1 MEQPSHIRT
10 TGGFP
15 PYNARL
21 KTYLCTRIP
30 GTPSMDKYS
39 YLSNVDSAWLDE
51 QYQHFLK
58 DPASVDPGWARFFEG
73 FELARTE
80 HAMLPG
86 VQFSSGTGDAM
97 AKEFKV
103 LEYIN
108 AYRQRGHLF
117 TRTNPVRER
126 RTYTPP
132 LDLVSYG
139 LAASDLDTVF
149 AAGNEVGLGPA
160 KLRDIIALL
169 DQTYCQS
176 IGAEFRYI
184 RNPEKVKWLQQRME
198 SVRNTPDFTIDQKK
212 EILEKL
218 NEAVVFEKFLGKKFI
233 GAKRFSIEGA
243 EALIPALDT
252 VIEHGAELGI
262 TEYVIGMAHRGRLN
276 VLANTLRKSYDQ
288 IFSEFEGKDYE
299 DELVEGDV
307 KYHMGYSSMLKTNS
321 GKDVRLTLAPNPS
334 HLESVG
340 PVMEGISRAIIEH
353 DDNFAKG
360 ITAPIIIHGDA
371 AVAGQGVVY
380 EVAQMAGLKAYEVG
394 GTIHI
399 VVNNQVGFTTNYID
413 ARTSTYCTDVAK
425 VTQCPVFHVNGDD
438 AEAVAYTMKLAM
450 DYRQKYGTDIWVDI
464 LCYRK
469 HGHNEGDEPKFTQ
482 PVLYKAIAAHPDP
495 RAIYTQKLIDS
506 GVEGAKELAEE
517 MERSFTAMLDERL
530 TEAKQQRVGKITNFM
545 AERWKGYRRATVND
559 LVTAPATGVKKA
571 TLQMIGEKLTALH
584 PDGKKFFSKLEK
596 ILNDRKKMMADE
608 TLDWG
613 LAELLAYGSL
623 LVEGHPV
630 RFTGQD
636 VERGTFSHR
645 HAVVKLEDSDEEFIH
660 LKHIQEGQA
669 LIQIYNSLLSEYA
682 VLGFEYGY
690 ALTNPETLTIWEA
703 QFGDFVNGAQ
713 IILDQYLCCAEEKW
727 NTQNGLVLLLPHGYE
742 GQGAEHSSARMER
755 FLQSCADENMVM
767 VNCTTPAN
775 FFHVLRRQLAWDFRK
790 PLVVF
795 SPKSLLRHPRCVSKL
810 DELANGRFQPFI
822 DDAAA
827 DPKQVRTV
835 VLTQGK
841 VHYDLAEH
849 REQQGITDT
858 ALLRIEQLH
867 PLPVD
872 AIKAA
877 LQRYTKADRFLWVQ
891 EEPRNMGAWTHILM
905 YLQEAVG
912 VTFECI
918 ARPASGAPATGSSK
932 RSANQQIAIIEQT
945 FMAASAKGS
954 KGTPAKKAK
963 A

>member
-1 MEQPSHIRT
+1 
-10 TGGFP
+10 
-15 PYNARL
+15 
-21 KTYLCTRIP
+21 
-30 GTPSMDKYS
+30 MDKHS
-39 YLSNVDSAWLDE
+39 YLSNADGAALDSIYQ
-51 QYQHFLK
+51 QYLQ
-58 DPASVDPGWARFFEG
+58 DPASVDAGWAHFFEG
-73 FELARTE
+73 FELARTSFDT
-80 HAMLPG
+80 LPG
-86 VQFSSGTGDAM
+86 VQLKAGGDEHLR
-97 AKEFKV
+97 KEFLV
-103 LEYIN
+103 LDFIN

-126 RTYTPP
+126 RKYSPP
-132 LDLVSYG
+132 LDLPTYG
-139 LAASDLDTVF
+139 LSEADLDTVF

-169 DQTYCQS
+169 AQTYCQS
-176 IGAEFRYI
+176 IGAEFRFI

-198 SVRNTPDFTIDQKK
+198 SVRNTPDFSIEQKK

-252 VIEHGAELGI
+252 VIERGADQGI
-262 TEYVIGMAHRGRLN
+262 TEFVIGMAHRGRLN

-307 KYHMGYSSMLKTNS
+307 KYHMGYSSVLKTNT
-321 GKDVRLTLAPNPS
+321 GKEVRLTLAPNPS

-340 PVMEGISRAIIEH
+340 PVMQGISRAIIEH

-438 AEAVAYTMKLAM
+438 AEAVAFTMQLAM

-482 PVLYKAIAAHPDP
+482 PVLYKAIAAHADP
-495 RAIYTQKLIDS
+495 RKIYIDKLKQS
-506 GVEGAKELAEE
+506 GVAEVEQLAEE
-517 MERSFTAMLDERL
+517 MERNFTAMLDERL
-530 TEAKQQRVGKITNFM
+530 NAAKQQRVGKITNFM
-545 AERWKGYRRATVND
+545 AERWKGFRRATVQD
-559 LVTAPATGVKKA
+559 MIDAPATGVKKE
-571 TLQMIGEKLTALH
+571 TLKMIGEKLTVLH
-584 PDGKKFFSKLEK
+584 PNGKKFFSKLEK

-623 LVEGHPV
+623 LIEGKPV

-645 HAVVKLEDSDEEFIH
+645 HAVVKVEDSEEEFIH

-669 LIQIYNSLLSEYA
+669 LLQIYNSLLSEYA

-690 ALTNPETLTIWEA
+690 ALTDPNTLTIWEA

-727 NTQNGLVLLLPHGYE
+727 NTQNGLVMLLPHGYE

-755 FLQSCADENMVM
+755 FLQSCADDNMLV

-795 SPKSLLRHPRCVSKL
+795 TPKSLLRHPKCVSTL
-810 DELANGRFQPFI
+810 DELAKGRFQPFI
-822 DDAAA
+822 DDATA
-827 DPKQVRTV
+827 DAKQVRTV
-835 VLTQGK
+835 ILTQGK
-841 VHYDLAEH
+841 VHYDLLEH
-849 REQQGITDT
+849 RDTNGITDT

-867 PLPVD
+867 PLPID
-872 AIKAA
+872 AIKEA
-877 LQRYTKADRFLWVQ
+877 LARYTKAERFLWVQ
-891 EEPRNMGAWTHILM
+891 EEPRNMGAWTHMLTH
-905 YLQEAVG
+905 LQPELDVKLD
-912 VTFECI
+912 CI
-918 ARPASGAPATGSSK
+918 SRHASGAPATGSSK
-932 RSANQQIAIIEQT
+932 RSAKQQEEIVAKA
-945 FMAASAKGS
+945 FAPLASK
-954 KGTPAKKAK
+954 AKKAATAK

>member
-1 MEQPSHIRT
+1 
-10 TGGFP
+10 
-15 PYNARL
+15 
-21 KTYLCTRIP
+21 
-30 GTPSMDKYS
+30 MDKYS
-39 YLSNVDSAWLDE
+39 YLSNVDSAWLDDLYQ
-51 QYQHFLK
+51 QYQQ
-58 DPASVDPGWARFFEG
+58 DPASVETGWARFFEG
-73 FELARTE
+73 FEFAKSVQGDGDGALTATKG
-80 HAMLPG
+80 APSPG
-86 VQFSSGTGDAM
+86 GNERFE
-97 AKEFKV
+97 KEFKV
-103 LEYIN
+103 IDLIN

-117 TRTNPVRER
+117 TKTNPVRDR
-126 RTYTPP
+126 RKYAPP
-132 LDLVSYG
+132 LDLETYG
-139 LAASDLDTVF
+139 LASSDLDTVF
-149 AAGNEVGLGPA
+149 SAGNEVGIGPA
-160 KLRDIIALL
+160 KLRDIVALL
-169 DQTYCQS
+169 EQTYCES
-176 IGAEFRYI
+176 IGAEFKFI
-184 RNPEKVKWLQQRME
+184 RNPEKVRWLQQRME
-198 SVRNTPDFTIDQKK
+198 STRNVPVFTIEQKK

-218 NEAVVFEKFLGKKFI
+218 NEAVVFERFLGKKFI

-299 DELVEGDV
+299 DQLVEGDV

-334 HLESVG
+334 HLETVG
-340 PVMEGISRAIIEH
+340 PIMQGISRAIIEH
-353 DDNFAKG
+353 DDDFAKG
-360 ITAPIIIHGDA
+360 ITAPILIHGDA

-380 EVAQMAGLKAYEVG
+380 EVVQMAGLKAYEVG

-482 PVLYKAIAAHPDP
+482 PLLYKKIAKHPDP

-506 GVEGAKELAEE
+506 GVEGAEDLARE
-517 MERSFTAMLDERL
+517 MEESFTRMLDDRL
-530 TEAKQQRVGKITNFM
+530 NEAKQVRVGRITNFM
-545 AERWKGYRRATVND
+545 EERWKGFKRAEPKD
-559 LVTAPATGVKKA
+559 FAKSPATGVKKEV
-571 TLQMIGEKLTALH
+571 LQLIGEKLSSLH
-584 PDGKKFFSKLEK
+584 PDGKQFFSKLEK
-596 ILNDRKKMMADE
+596 ILGDRKRMME
-608 TLDWG
+608 TGQLDWSMG
-613 LAELLAYGSL
+613 ELLAYGSL

-645 HAVVKLEDSDEEFIH
+645 HAVVKVEDSEEEFIH

-669 LIQIYNSLLSEYA
+669 LLQIYNSLLSEYA

-690 ALTNPETLTIWEA
+690 ALARPNALTIWEA

-713 IILDQYLCCAEEKW
+713 IVLDQYLCCAEEKW
-727 NTQNGLVLLLPHGYE
+727 GTQNGVVLLLPHGYE

-755 FLQSCADENMVM
+755 FLQSCADLNMVV

-795 SPKSLLRHPRCVSKL
+795 TPKSLLRHPRCVSAL
-810 DELANGRFQPFI
+810 EEFTTGGFQELM
-822 DDAAA
+822 DDATV
-827 DPKQVRTV
+827 DPKAVRTV
-835 VLTQGK
+835 IFTQGK
-841 VHYDLAEH
+841 MHYDLAEH
-849 REQQGITDT
+849 REKNGIADT
-858 ALLRIEQLH
+858 ALVRLEQIH
-867 PLPVD
+867 PLPVEQMR
-872 AIKAA
+872 AVYKKYAKAE
-877 LQRYTKADRFLWVQ
+877 RYIWVQ
-891 EEPRNMGAWTHILM
+891 EEPLNMGAWQYIAMNATDVKW
-905 YLQEAVG
+905 EV
-912 VTFECI
+912 I

-932 RSANQQIAIIEQT
+932 RSANQQIAIIEQA
-945 FMAASAKGS
+945 FAKS
-954 KGTPAKKAK
+954 TTQAKKVK

>member
-1 MEQPSHIRT
+1 
-10 TGGFP
+10 
-15 PYNARL
+15 
-21 KTYLCTRIP
+21 
-30 GTPSMDKYS
+30 
-39 YLSNVDSAWLDE
+39 
-51 QYQHFLK
+51 
-58 DPASVDPGWARFFEG
+58 
-73 FELARTE
+73 
-80 HAMLPG
+80 
-86 VQFSSGTGDAM
+86 
-97 AKEFKV
+97 
-103 LEYIN
+103 
-108 AYRQRGHLF
+108 
-117 TRTNPVRER
+117 
-126 RTYTPP
+126 

>member
-1 MEQPSHIRT
+1 
-10 TGGFP
+10 
-15 PYNARL
+15 
-21 KTYLCTRIP
+21 
-30 GTPSMDKYS
+30 MDKYS
-39 YLSNVDSAWLDE
+39 YLSNVDSVWLDDLYQ
-51 QYQHFLK
+51 QYQQ
-58 DPASVDPGWARFFEG
+58 DPASVETGWARFFEG
-73 FELARTE
+73 FEFAKSVQGEADSTLTTSKGAPT
-80 HAMLPG
+80 PG
-86 VQFSSGTGDAM
+86 GNERFE
-97 AKEFKV
+97 KEFKV
-103 LEYIN
+103 IDLIN
-108 AYRQRGHLF
+108 AFRQRGHLF
-117 TRTNPVRER
+117 TKTNPVRDR
-126 RTYTPP
+126 RQYSPP
-132 LDLVSYG
+132 LDLETYG
-139 LAASDLDTVF
+139 LAKSDLDTVF
-149 AAGNEVGLGPA
+149 SAGNEVGIGPA
-160 KLRDIIALL
+160 KLRDIVALL
-169 DQTYCQS
+169 EQTYCES
-176 IGAEFRYI
+176 IGAEFKYI
-184 RNPEKVKWLQQRME
+184 RNPEKVRWLQQRME
-198 SVRNTPDFTIDQKK
+198 STRNVPEFTIEQKK

-218 NEAVVFEKFLGKKFI
+218 NEAVVFERFLGKKFI

-299 DELVEGDV
+299 DQLVEGDV

-334 HLESVG
+334 HLETVG
-340 PVMEGISRAIIEH
+340 PIMQGISRAIIEH

-360 ITAPIIIHGDA
+360 ITAPILIHGDA

-380 EVAQMAGLKAYEVG
+380 EVVQMAGLRAYEVG

-482 PVLYKAIAAHPDP
+482 PVLYKKIAKHPDP

-506 GVEGAKELAEE
+506 GVEGAEDLARE
-517 MERSFTAMLDERL
+517 MEESFTQMLDDRL
-530 TEAKQQRVGKITNFM
+530 SEAKQVRVGRITNFM
-545 AERWKGYRRATVND
+545 EERWKGFKRAEPKDFAKSPT
-559 LVTAPATGVKKA
+559 TGVKKE
-571 TLQMIGEKLTALH
+571 TLQLIGEKLSTLH
-584 PDGKKFFSKLEK
+584 PDGKQFFGKLEK
-596 ILNDRKKMMADE
+596 ILGDRKRMMD
-608 TLDWG
+608 TGVLDWSMG
-613 LAELLAYGSL
+613 ELLAYGSL
-623 LVEGHPV
+623 LIEGHPV

-645 HAVVKLEDSDEEFIH
+645 HAVVKVEDSEEEFIH
-660 LKHIQEGQA
+660 LKHIQQGQA
-669 LIQIYNSLLSEYA
+669 LLQIYNSLLSEYA

-690 ALTNPETLTIWEA
+690 ALAMPHALTIWEA

-713 IILDQYLCCAEEKW
+713 IVLDQYLCCAEEKW
-727 NTQNGLVLLLPHGYE
+727 GTQNGVVLLLPHGYE

-755 FLQSCADENMVM
+755 FLQSCADLNMVV

-795 SPKSLLRHPRCVSKL
+795 TPKSLLRHPRCVSAL
-810 DELANGRFQPFI
+810 DEFTTGSFQELI
-822 DDAAA
+822 DDAGVDAKA
-827 DPKQVRTV
+827 VRTV
-835 VLTQGK
+835 IFTQGK

-849 REQQGITDT
+849 REKNGITDT
-858 ALLRIEQLH
+858 ALVRLEQIH
-867 PLPVD
+867 PLPVEQMR
-872 AIKAA
+872 AVFKQYAQA
-877 LQRYTKADRFLWVQ
+877 ERYIWVQ
-891 EEPRNMGAWTHILM
+891 EEPLNMGAWQYIAMNATDVKW
-905 YLQEAVG
+905 EV
-912 VTFECI
+912 I

-932 RSANQQIAIIEQT
+932 RSANQQIAIIEQA
-945 FMAASAKGS
+945 FAKS
-954 KGTPAKKAK
+954 TTQTKKVK

>member
-1 MEQPSHIRT
+1 
-10 TGGFP
+10 
-15 PYNARL
+15 
-21 KTYLCTRIP
+21 
-30 GTPSMDKYS
+30 MDTYS
-39 YLSNVDSAWLDE
+39 YLSNVDSAWLDDLYQ
-51 QYQHFLK
+51 QYQK
-58 DPASVDPGWARFFEG
+58 DPASVETGWARFFEG
-73 FELARTE
+73 FEFAKAVNEDGTTG
-80 HAMLPG
+80 ASATQASAKAG
-86 VQFSSGTGDAM
+86 SGQERFQ
-97 AKEFKV
+97 KEFKV
-103 LEYIN
+103 LEFIS

-117 TRTNPVRER
+117 TKTNPVRER
-126 RTYTPP
+126 RTYSPP
-132 LDLVSYG
+132 LDLPTYG
-139 LAASDLDTVF
+139 LSGTDLDTVF
-149 AAGNEVGLGPA
+149 TAGNEVGIGPA
-160 KLRDIIALL
+160 KLRDIMALL
-169 DQTYCQS
+169 QQTYCQS
-176 IGAEFRYI
+176 IGAEFTFI

-198 SVRNTPDFTIDQKK
+198 SMRNVPDFTLDQKK
-212 EILEKL
+212 EILAKL

-262 TEYVIGMAHRGRLN
+262 TEYVLGMAHRGRLN

-299 DELVEGDV
+299 DQLVEGDV
-307 KYHMGYSSMLKTNS
+307 KYHMGYSSVVKTNT
-321 GKDVRLTLAPNPS
+321 GKEVRLTLAPNPS

-340 PVMEGISRAIIEH
+340 PVMQGISRAIIEH
-353 DDNFAKG
+353 DDHFAKG

-380 EVAQMAGLKAYEVG
+380 EVSQMAGLKAYEVG

-482 PVLYKAIAAHPDP
+482 PVLYKAIAQHPDP
-495 RAIYTQKLIDS
+495 REIYTQKLIDS
-506 GVEGAKELAEE
+506 GVEGAREMAEE
-517 MERSFTAMLDERL
+517 MERSFSAMLDERL
-530 TEAKQQRVGKITNFM
+530 AEAKQVRVGHITNFM
-545 AERWKGYRRATVND
+545 AERWKGFKRAEPLD
-559 LVTAPATGVKKA
+559 LQRSPNTGVKKEV
-571 TLQMIGEKLTALH
+571 LKMIGEKITELH

-613 LAELLAYGSL
+613 MAELLAYGSL

-645 HAVVKLEDSDEEFIH
+645 HAVVKLEDSEEEFIH
-660 LKHIQEGQA
+660 LKHIQDGQA
-669 LIQIYNSLLSEYA
+669 LLQIYNSLLSEYA

-727 NTQNGLVLLLPHGYE
+727 NTQNGIVLLLPHGYE

-755 FLQSCADENMVM
+755 FLSSCADENMVV

-775 FFHVLRRQLAWDFRK
+775 FFHVLRRQLAWNFRK

-810 DELANGRFQPFI
+810 DDLASGSFQELI

-827 DPKQVRTV
+827 DAKKVRTV
-835 VLTQGK
+835 IFTQGK

-849 REQQGITDT
+849 REKNGITDT
-858 ALLRIEQLH
+858 ALVRIEQIH
-867 PLPVD
+867 PLPFEQMRAV
-872 AIKAA
+872 IKK
-877 LQRYTKADRFLWVQ
+877 YGKADRYLWVQ
-891 EEPRNMGAWTHILM
+891 EEPKNMGAWPHILM
-905 YLQEAVG
+905 HAQDALG
-912 VTFECI
+912 ITFGCI
-918 ARPASGAPATGSSK
+918 SRPASGAPATGSSK
-932 RSANQQIAIIEQT
+932 RSANQQVAIIEHA
-945 FMAASAKGS
+945 FAKSATALGS
-954 KGTPAKKAK
+954 KEQTKKVK

>member
-1 MEQPSHIRT
+1 
-10 TGGFP
+10 
-15 PYNARL
+15 
-21 KTYLCTRIP
+21 
-30 GTPSMDKYS
+30 MDKHS
-39 YLSNVDSAWLDE
+39 YLSNADPASLDSIYQ
-51 QYQHFLK
+51 QYVK
-58 DPASVDPGWARFFEG
+58 DPASVDPGWARFFDG
-73 FELARTE
+73 FELARTSFDT
-80 HAMLPG
+80 LPG
-86 VQFSSGTGDAM
+86 VQLKAGDDEHLR
-97 AKEFKV
+97 KEFLV
-103 LEYIN
+103 LDFIN

-126 RTYTPP
+126 RKYSPP
-132 LDLVSYG
+132 LDLPTYG
-139 LAASDLDTVF
+139 LNEVDLDTVF
-149 AAGNEVGLGPA
+149 AAGNEVGLGAA

-169 DQTYCQS
+169 EQTYCQS
-176 IGAEFRYI
+176 IGAEFRFI

-198 SVRNTPDFTIDQKK
+198 GSRNTPDFSMEQKK
-212 EILEKL
+212 AILAKL

-252 VIEHGAELGI
+252 VIEHGAQQGI

-307 KYHMGYSSMLKTNS
+307 KYHMGYSSVLKTNT
-321 GKDVRLTLAPNPS
+321 GKEVRLTLAPNPS

-340 PVMEGISRAIIEH
+340 PVMQGISRAIIEH

-438 AEAVAYTMKLAM
+438 AEAVAFTMQMAM

-495 RAIYTQKLIDS
+495 RKIYVDKLIAS
-506 GVEGAKELAEE
+506 GVKEAKELAEE
-517 MERSFTAMLDERL
+517 MERNFTAMLDERL
-530 TEAKQQRVGKITNFM
+530 NAAKQQRVGRITNFM
-545 AERWKGYRRATVND
+545 AERWKGFRRATVQD
-559 LVTAPATGVKKA
+559 MIDAPATGVRKE
-571 TLQMIGEKLTALH
+571 TLKMIGEKLTVPH
-584 PDGKKFFSKLEK
+584 PNGRKFFSKLEK
-596 ILNDRKKMMADE
+596 ILNDRRKMMADE

-623 LVEGHPV
+623 LIEGKPV

-645 HAVVKLEDSDEEFIH
+645 HAVVKVEDSEEEFIH

-669 LIQIYNSLLSEYA
+669 LLQIYNSLLSEYA

-690 ALTNPETLTIWEA
+690 ALTNPNTLTIWEA

-713 IILDQYLCCAEEKW
+713 IVLDQYLCCAEEKW

-755 FLQSCADENMVM
+755 FLQSCADDNMLV

-795 SPKSLLRHPRCVSKL
+795 TPKSLLRHPKCVSSL
-810 DELANGRFQPFI
+810 DELAKGRFQPFI
-822 DDAAA
+822 DDAKA
-827 DPKQVRTV
+827 DAKQVRTV
-835 VLTQGK
+835 ILTQGK
-841 VHYDLAEH
+841 VHYDLLEH
-849 REQQGITDT
+849 RDSNGITDT
-858 ALLRIEQLH
+858 ALLRIEQIH
-867 PLPVD
+867 PLPID
-872 AIKAA
+872 AIKGA
-877 LQRYTKADRFLWVQ
+877 LKRYTKAERFLWVQ

-905 YLQEAVG
+905 QLQPELDMKL
-912 VTFECI
+912 ECI
-918 ARPASGAPATGSSK
+918 SRPASGAPATGSSK
-932 RSANQQIAIIEQT
+932 RSANQQVAIIEKA
-945 FMAASAKGS
+945 FSG
-954 KGTPAKKAK
+954 GTLSGKKAAANSK
-963 A
+963 ARA

>member
-1 MEQPSHIRT
+1 
-10 TGGFP
+10 
-15 PYNARL
+15 
-21 KTYLCTRIP
+21 
-30 GTPSMDKYS
+30 MDKYS

-80 HAMLPG
+80 HAMLPS

-176 IGAEFRYI
+176 IGAEFRFI

-394 GTIHI
+394 GTIHM

-425 VTQCPVFHVNGDD
+425 VTQCPVLHVNGDD

-584 PDGKKFFSKLEK
+584 PDGRKFFSKLEK

-827 DPKQVRTV
+827 DPKLVRTV

-891 EEPRNMGAWTHILM
+891 EEPRNMGAWTHILI